1 MRAPVSH
8 RARTSR
14 VAPGSTP
21 DLGDR
26 ARAAG
31 ADIVS
36 RFEILT
42 LAGGKSQYAGAN
54 IPHSGDGPV
63 ESGEQG

>member
-1 MRAPVSH
+1 M
-8 RARTSR
+8 
-14 VAPGSTP
+14 APGSTP